1 MPDDFDALF
10 EDVASNIGMII
21 EMTQTAIKQAEPKV
35 DWIIKTKSKNSKLI
49 ESLLDRLMDY
59 SLQCPEEGL
68 PLFKKLLRYYLPIN
82 PPAVAEYIKGYHDLT
97 TPLDE
102 DDLTDE

>member
-10 EDVASNIGMII
+10 EDVANKIGMIV
-21 EMTQTAIKQAEPKV
+21 EMTQTAIKRAEPEV
-35 DWIIKTKSKNSKLI
+35 DWVIKTKSKDTKLI

-59 SLQCPEEGL
+59 SLQCADDGL

-82 PPAVAEYIKGYHDLT
+82 PPAVAEYSKCYHEPT
-97 TPLDE
+97 TPLE
-102 DDLTDE
+102 DDCPDV